1 MRLYMIRHGETDW
14 NKTRQL
20 QGKSDIPLND
30 FGRKLAEETAEALK
44 DVPFHLVI
52 TSPLSRARETALIIK
67 GDREIPVIEDAR
79 IEEMSFGEYEGLCCK
94 GEDFNIPDEEFQR
107 FFDDPVH
114 YEPPAHGESFSEFCS
129 RVECFLD
136 ELFQSEDYQDST
148 ILLVVHG
155 AVLCAMLRVLKRNP
169 MSMFWG
175 SGVHK
180 NCGVTIVNV
189 QGKRWEIEQEN
200 VTYYEDVMEDW

>member
-1 MRLYMIRHGETDW
+1 MKLYMIRHGETDW

-30 FGRKLAEETAEALK
+30 FGRKLAAETAEALK

-67 GDREIPVIEDAR
+67 GDR
-79 IEEMSFGEYEGLCCK
+79 
-94 GEDFNIPDEEFQR
+94 
-107 FFDDPVH
+107 VH
-114 YEPPAHGESFSEFCS
+114 YEPPAHGESFLEFCS
-129 RVECFLD
+129 RVERFLD
-136 ELFQSEDYQDST
+136 ELFRSEDYQDST

-155 AVLCAMLRVLKRNP
+155 AVLCAMLRILKGNP

-180 NCGVTIVNV
+180 NCGVTVVNV
-189 QGKRWEIEQEN
+189 QGNTWEIEQEN
-200 VTYYEDVMEDW
+200 VTYYEDAMEDW